1 MLESP
6 ADCLCKW
13 VSVKGVSS
21 KGTFEAGFFRSAG
34 TESWFLGIWYKNV
47 AERTYVWVGNREE
60 PLHSSNGTLEV
71 DDDQLVIRDKSKSV
85 WFSTRRESSS
95 SSTTTAVAQ
104 LLENGSLVLKDVNND
119 NPEDFFWQSFDEPT
133 DTILAEMKL
142 VWNYQNRY
150 LTSWRAFDDPRPGNY
165 VFRFETPQYPVLS
178 IWYKAF
184 LLYRSGPWNGYK
196 FIGAPSLFRLEWK
209 DQQISYLS
217 INTTTTSPDYTRVQL
232 DNDGSVRHYT
242 WNQIVKKWDQ
252 QWSSSLCTRNAY
264 CRVGSSSLACE
275 CIPGFEFGSLNVTTK
290 ECVQK
295 KNGTCNGDDHF
306 SLVRKMNLPD
316 SRNAKSNPSITK
328 PEQCGK
334 ICLGDCTC
342 TAYSISISLETDNWS
357 CITWSRDLLDLRSYF
372 EEGLDLYVRT
382 AGKKKSKT
390 GLIVGTCVCILVVLP
405 LLALF
410 CYWRRIKKRKRERAT
425 TAASSIDNF
434 SQEIGHGGFGYVY
447 KGVLA
452 SGEEIAVKKLSQL
465 SKQGLDEFRTEV
477 RSISR
482 LRHLNIVRLYG
493 WSVYKEEKLLI
504 YEYLVNG
511 SLERHLFG

>member
-47 AERTYVWVGNREE
+47 AERTYVWVEE
-60 PLHSSNGTLEV
+60 RVLLLH
-71 DDDQLVIRDKSKSV
+71 QQQ
-85 WFSTRRESSS
+85 
-95 SSTTTAVAQ
+95 Q
-104 LLENGSLVLKDVNND
+104 LLENGNLVLKDVNND

-133 DTILAEMKL
+133 DTILPEMKL
-142 VWNYQNRY
+142 LWNYQNRY
-150 LTSWRAFDDPRPGNY
+150 LTSWRALDDPRPGNY

-242 WNQIVKKWDQ
+242 LESNSQK
-252 QWSSSLCTRNAY
+252 
-264 CRVGSSSLACE
+264 VGPAMELIPLYSERLLSE

-390 GLIVGTCVCILVVLP
+390 GLIVGTCVCILVVLA
-405 LLALF
+405 LLPLF
-410 CYWRRIKKRKRERAT
+410 CYWRRKKKRERERAT
-425 TAASSIDNF
+425 TAASSI
-434 SQEIGHGGFGYVY
+434 G
-447 KGVLA
+447 K
-452 SGEEIAVKKLSQL
+452 
-465 SKQGLDEFRTEV
+465 
-477 RSISR
+477 
-482 LRHLNIVRLYG
+482 
-493 WSVYKEEKLLI
+493 
-504 YEYLVNG
+504 
-511 SLERHLFG
+511 

>member
-47 AERTYVWVGNREE
+47 AERTYVWV
-60 PLHSSNGTLEV
+60 
-71 DDDQLVIRDKSKSV
+71 
-85 WFSTRRESSS
+85 
-95 SSTTTAVAQ
+95 
-104 LLENGSLVLKDVNND
+104 
-119 NPEDFFWQSFDEPT
+119 
-133 DTILAEMKL
+133 
-142 VWNYQNRY
+142 
-150 LTSWRAFDDPRPGNY
+150 GNY

-242 WNQIVKKWDQ
+242 LESNSQK
-252 QWSSSLCTRNAY
+252 
-264 CRVGSSSLACE
+264 VGPAMELIPLYSERLLSE

-390 GLIVGTCVCILVVLP
+390 GLIVGTCVCILVVLA
-405 LLALF
+405 LLPLF
-410 CYWRRIKKRKRERAT
+410 CYWRRKKKRERERAT
-425 TAASSIDNF
+425 TAASSI
-434 SQEIGHGGFGYVY
+434 G
-447 KGVLA
+447 K
-452 SGEEIAVKKLSQL
+452 
-465 SKQGLDEFRTEV
+465 
-477 RSISR
+477 
-482 LRHLNIVRLYG
+482 
-493 WSVYKEEKLLI
+493 
-504 YEYLVNG
+504 
-511 SLERHLFG
+511 